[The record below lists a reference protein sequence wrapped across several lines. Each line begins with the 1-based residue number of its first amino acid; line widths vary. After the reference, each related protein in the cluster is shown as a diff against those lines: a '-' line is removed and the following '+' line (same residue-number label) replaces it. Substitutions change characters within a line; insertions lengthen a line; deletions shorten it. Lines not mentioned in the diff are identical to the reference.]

1 MEPMEIVEVL
11 KRTDPFEIL
20 EETVLAQVAR
30 KMVVRT
36 YVPGTYVFRQGD
48 SSLDC
53 LFIVASGL
61 AEITVTND
69 RGVETVVNLRKAYD
83 FFGET
88 VVLSQQRYP
97 GSARVKETL
106 TCLLLDRRSFENL
119 IYHHTDLSS
128 FFNAILAERMRL
140 LYEGIVAEHSYDSY
154 SCAESPLF
162 RKRVSEI
169 MSYPVICC
177 FPENSI
183 TDAANLMM
191 EKDISAIVVMDRNR
205 RIRGILTENNLV
217 RYIIAER
224 RFDLNSCRVEQIVNS
239 KVVSIPSDAYIGQAL
254 VSMIRNKT
262 KHLIVLERGDLVGM
276 VTMVDLIKSR
286 STGQLLLSHNIENQL
301 SIPGLS
307 LIGREVDNILHTLVA
322 ERASVT
328 EILDVMSE
336 LHERMTQRIIEL
348 SEERMRREGL
358 GGPPV
363 DYCWINM
370 GSAARYEQTL
380 RTDQDNAIIYMD
392 PEPEKALETSR
403 YFTLLAEYIVEG
415 LAECGFSKCTGGVMA
430 STPKWR
436 RSLNDWM
443 HTVDE
448 WAHSMNSEDTRN
460 LTILLDYRPVWG
472 NFTLAERLW
481 DRIFESFR
489 KSLSAGHR
497 LARDDRNFRIPVSFL
512 GTFITEKSGPHK
524 DEMNLKTAG
533 IVHIV
538 NGIRIMALHHAI
550 REPSTFGRLER
561 LEQDGFL
568 GKDDTE
574 LFRASFEALMMLK
587 IQENLKKVSQGKVPD
602 NYIDPYSLRK
612 RERMMLK
619 DALSGVSQLQKMISK
634 QFHVPW
640 LEYFSS

>member
-1 MEPMEIVEVL
+1 MNIPEIAAVL

-20 EETVLAQVAR
+20 EEPVLNRIAEKIQI
-30 KMVVRT
+30 KT
-36 YVPGTYVFRQGD
+36 YNPGDYVFRQGEQ
-48 SSLDC
+48 SLDS
-53 LFIVASGL
+53 LFIIASGL
-61 AEITVTND
+61 VEITVKND
-69 RGVETVVNLRKAYD
+69 RGIETVVGLRKALD

-97 GSARVKETL
+97 GSARVKESL
-106 TCLLLDRRSFENL
+106 TCLLLDRRSFEKL
-119 IYHHTDLSS
+119 IYRHTDLSS

-140 LYEGIVAEHSYDSY
+140 LYEGIVAEHSYGSY

-169 MSYPVICC
+169 MSFPVVSCDL
-177 FPENSI
+177 N
-183 TDAANLMM
+183 DAVTHAAQIMA
-191 EKDISAIVVMDRNR
+191 EKDISALVVLDRTR
-205 RIRGILTENNLV
+205 QTRGILTEKILV
-217 RYIIAER
+217 QYIIADQ
-224 RFDLNSCRVEQIVNS
+224 RFDISTCRVEQIVNS
-239 KVVSIPSDAYIGQAL
+239 KVIAIDSDAYIGQAL

-262 KHLIVLERGDLVGM
+262 KHLVVLERGDLVGI

-286 STGQLLLSHNIENQL
+286 STGQLLLTHNIENQQT
-301 SIPGLS
+301 IQGLS
-307 LIGREVDNILHTLVA
+307 MIGREVDNILNTLAA

-336 LHERMTQRIIEL
+336 LHERMTQRIMEL
-348 SEERMRREGL
+348 SEEHMRRDGW

-380 RTDQDNAIIYMD
+380 RTDQDNAIIYAD
-392 PEPEKALETSR
+392 PPADQETHVAAYFSALAGR
-403 YFTLLAEYIVEG
+403 IVES
-415 LAECGFSKCTGGVMA
+415 LSECGFSKCPGGVMA
-430 STPKWR
+430 SNPDWR
-436 RSLNDWM
+436 KPLNTWLKI
-443 HTVDE
+443 VDE
-448 WAHSMNSEDTRN
+448 WAHSMNAEDTRR

-472 NFTLAERLW
+472 NFSLATQLW
-481 DRIFESFR
+481 NQIFQSVQQ
-489 KSLSAGHR
+489 SLSASHR
-497 LARDDRNFRIPVSFL
+497 LARDDKTFKIPVSFL

-538 NGIRIMALHHAI
+538 NGIRILALNQSI
-550 REPSTFGRLER
+550 SEPSTFGRLEK
-561 LEQDGFL
+561 LEKEGVL
-568 GKDDTE
+568 TRDDAE
-574 LFRASFEALMMLK
+574 LFRTSFEALMMMK
-587 IQENLKKVSQGKVPD
+587 IQENMKKVGQGKAPD

-634 QFHVPW
+634 RFNVPW
-640 LEYFSS
+640 LQYFS